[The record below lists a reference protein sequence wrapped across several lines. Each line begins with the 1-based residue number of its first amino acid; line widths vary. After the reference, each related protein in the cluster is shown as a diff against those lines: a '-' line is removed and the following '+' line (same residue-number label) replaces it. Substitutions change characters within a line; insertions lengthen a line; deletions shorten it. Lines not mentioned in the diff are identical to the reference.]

1 MLFKNEFSKK
11 QLKKYVLFMLHIVK
25 DTLIQNLRLSSAVE
39 NAIKRESA
47 AQTAISSRPT
57 KEIGRAPGFSSLIK
71 NSLNVC
77 IKKIQTEFVRLN
89 SFTKIYLSDVNQI
102 S

>member
-1 MLFKNEFSKK
+1 MLFKNEFPKNNSRNMYFSCYILCRK
-11 QLKKYVLFMLHIVK
+11 VVK

-47 AQTAISSRPT
+47 AQIAISSHPT
-57 KEIGRAPGFSSLIK
+57 QAIGRAPGFSSLIK

-77 IKKIQTEFVRLN
+77 IKKIQTEFVRLM
-89 SFTKIYLSDVNQI
+89 TI
-102 S
+102 SAAHW